1 MFPITLLQIAI
12 HLQQMGKIG
21 PFGKSRKVFWHIR
34 KGPKGF
40 LERKR
45 TSFRTKTLK
54 NTIKVQQKR
63 RKTEERRAFENLS
76 VHFGCAENLPSF
88 PKRTECCK

>member
-1 MFPITLLQIAI
+1 MNSTEFCKVTGTDILQIAI

-34 KGPKGF
+34 KGLKGF

-45 TSFRTKTLK
+45 TSFRTKT
-54 NTIKVQQKR
+54 Q
-63 RKTEERRAFENLS
+63 
-76 VHFGCAENLPSF
+76 
-88 PKRTECCK
+88 